1 MLLGAY
7 ENLLETIKEI
17 IKLNSEYFLNFFSF
31 ILGALIGVKLFSKF
45 LTWSYKNHKNNTL
58 SCLVGFMIGSL
69 PSLWP
74 WQNESFSNK
83 AFLSNLYIPELHF
96 LNMKFTNGLIFIILG
111 FAIVLIL
118 EFFSKKN
125 ATKK

>member
-1 MLLGAY
+1 MIFSGGGYFRLIPYNA
-7 ENLLETIKEI
+7 IK
-17 IKLNSEYFLNFFSF
+17 KL
-31 ILGALIGVKLFSKF
+31 
-45 LTWSYKNHKNNTL
+45 T
-58 SCLVGFMIGSL
+58 
-69 PSLWP
+69 

-83 AFLSNLYIPELHF
+83 TFLLNLYIPEGYF

-111 FAIVLIL
+111 FTIVLIL